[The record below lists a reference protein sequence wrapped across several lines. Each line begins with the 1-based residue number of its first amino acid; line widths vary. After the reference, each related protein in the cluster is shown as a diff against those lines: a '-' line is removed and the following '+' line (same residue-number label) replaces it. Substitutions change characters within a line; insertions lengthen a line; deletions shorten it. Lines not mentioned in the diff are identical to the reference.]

1 MLLLYFRTRTSPGH
15 VNSTK
20 IIKRNIFW
28 CMINLASC
36 QLEIASFI
44 IYQDYISLIWLLSG
58 TIDSGNCLNSNF
70 DIVKNVSFKNG
81 HFLALLTEIVTAHTE
96 SYASFRKVSG
106 KTVQPVTKSL
116 LPLVSYLK
124 VLHIKFCQS
133 TFNLSIFIK
142 FCYRLSQKI
151 TPV

>member
-81 HFLALLTEIVTAHTE
+81 HFSGPIDRNCDCAYGIICFFQKSIRKNCTTCNKVISASCFLLE
-96 SYASFRKVSG
+96 SFAY
-106 KTVQPVTKSL
+106 
-116 LPLVSYLK
+116 
-124 VLHIKFCQS
+124 
-133 TFNLSIFIK
+133 
-142 FCYRLSQKI
+142 
-151 TPV
+151 